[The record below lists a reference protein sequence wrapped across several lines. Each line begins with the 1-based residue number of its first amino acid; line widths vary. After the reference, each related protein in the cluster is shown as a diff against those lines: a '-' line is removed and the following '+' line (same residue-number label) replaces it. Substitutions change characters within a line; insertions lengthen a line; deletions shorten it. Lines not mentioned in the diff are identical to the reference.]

1 MRKKKRTV
9 WMNLLLVFALV
20 AGLVFPA
27 SNVNAAG
34 KQKKE
39 TKKVLVVYFW
49 QQEQQRALQRKRKRQ
64 REVNCIRLKRPSHI
78 RRLI

>member
-1 MRKKKRTV
+1 MMKKKRTV
-9 WMNLLLVFALV
+9 WMNLLLIFALV

-39 TKKVLVVYFW
+39 TKKVLVVYFSATKSKTW
-49 QQEQQRALQRKRKRQ
+49 AEFCFECRKESEKGNGR
-64 REVNCIRLKRPSHI
+64 
-78 RRLI
+78 